1 MVQQHNAEKIYFI
14 SIIKIT
20 KYQNILLY
28 LMSEYLMS
36 EYLIL
41 IKFMSRMSLDN
52 CRTQLVAPKVNITDA
67 NTCMRLSASTNWR

>member
-1 MVQQHNAEKIYFI
+1 
-14 SIIKIT
+14 
-20 KYQNILLY
+20 
-28 LMSEYLMS
+28 MSEYLMS

-41 IKFMSRMSLDN
+41 IKFMSRMYN